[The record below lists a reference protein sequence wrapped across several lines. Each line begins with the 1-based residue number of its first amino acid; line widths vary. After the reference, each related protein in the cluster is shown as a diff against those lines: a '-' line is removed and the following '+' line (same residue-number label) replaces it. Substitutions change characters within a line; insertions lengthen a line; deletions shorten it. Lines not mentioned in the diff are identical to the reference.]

1 MRARIIAGLFVANIA
16 FSVSFMLPYWL
27 TEGCTFNP
35 KTQVSMG
42 VYVYKSYGCLTA
54 GRGYREAGVFCGKFN
69 MACCAFPLL
78 AYSATEL

>member
-35 KTQVSMG
+35 KTQVSTG
-42 VYVYKSYGCLTA
+42 VYVYKSYGS
-54 GRGYREAGVFCGKFN
+54 RGYHDAGIFCGKFY
-69 MACCAFPLL
+69 MACCAFPHLL
-78 AYSATEL
+78 CTSATEL